1 MKRYTPIIIWALLVA
16 VALSGLVTVTSK
28 GPEIIVKSYPQS
40 QQFQNHLTE
49 IYDEL
54 GRTVLNPIDVEEAE
68 KKLTVSPAE
77 IETYRMYYGS
87 LAEQI
92 ENIQMQYEDR
102 IRETEA
108 KTTVKQA
115 LVDERDGRIEDIRKN
130 FEDDSYV
137 ETKIL
142 NEKNRQ
148 LRRLVHNY
156 KNTNAMMEIP
166 LAYDLK
172 PVNGGDAHKNWDMN
186 GPVGYEHKFNTQ
198 NGYLK
203 IAGIDA
209 SFNDNDYYE
218 ETNDY
223 MDSALQQGEG
233 VTLSSDDLQ
242 AITQPAVLYSGM
254 VAVPKSAFQKGGVLY
269 EEAKT
274 YQSIKIMLI
283 VSGLAAIAAIIS
295 LFTIW
300 KFKWTWFVDL
310 PFTKRYDSLRIDLKA
325 GVFLILLLSLVNFSG
340 SVSGRLNN
348 MAIGGY
354 SFSITNAVFMFA
366 MGAIVI
372 AFLAF
377 QIGNAIT
384 RYQQLSKFENDLR
397 NSYAMQ
403 LVASAKEVF
412 LNRSIAIQTFILLI
426 GFFLAGA
433 GFIFGLMEP
442 MLLLIYALCVL
453 FLGMPILFLYMRRM
467 GYLNRIFKA
476 TEDMAAGRL
485 NSDIKVMGRSPLAKH
500 AVNLN
505 NLREGVERSLTSQ
518 AKSERLKTELITNVS
533 HDLRT
538 PLTSIITYTDLLK
551 NPDLSDEERAEYV
564 GVLDRKSQRLK
575 TLIEDLF
582 EVSKMSSG
590 TMELYKQRVDLTQL
604 VQQAIGE
611 HMEQMAEIPLDFR
624 VSVPE
629 EPMPA
634 VLDGQRWWR
643 MLDNLIGNSLKYSL
657 PGTRVFVTL
666 REVGGMAEFV
676 IKNITA
682 YELNENV
689 DELYERFK
697 RGDASRHTDGSGLG
711 LAIAQ
716 SIVDMHDG
724 RMTIDVDGDLFKV
737 TVRVPL
743 LA

>member
-1 MKRYTPIIIWALLVA
+1 MKRYTPILIWSLLVA
-16 VALSGLVTVTSK
+16 ITVSGLVTLTSR
-28 GPEIIVKSYPQS
+28 GPEIIFKSYPQS
-40 QQFQNHLTE
+40 QQFQNHLTD

-54 GRTVLNPIDVEEAE
+54 GRTVLNPIDLEAAE
-68 KKLTVSPAE
+68 KKLSVTPAE
-77 IETYRMYYGS
+77 IEEYRTYYGS

-92 ENIQMQYEDR
+92 DNIQMQYEDR
-102 IRETEA
+102 IREAAA
-108 KTTVKQA
+108 KATVKQA
-115 LVDERDGRIEDIRKN
+115 LLDERNRKIEDIRKN

-137 ETKIL
+137 EEKIMS
-142 NEKNRQ
+142 EKKQQ
-148 LRRLVHNY
+148 LSRVVHTY
-156 KNTNAMMEIP
+156 KNHNAMMEIP
-166 LAYDLK
+166 LAYTLS
-172 PVNGGDAHKNWDMN
+172 PEGGGDTHKNWEMN

-203 IAGIDA
+203 ITGIDA
-209 SFNDNDYYE
+209 SSIDASYYE
-218 ETNDY
+218 ETKNY
-223 MDSALQQGEG
+223 MDSAVQHGEG
-233 VTLSSDDLQ
+233 VALSTSDLQ
-242 AITQPAVLYSGM
+242 GIIQPAVLYVGT
-254 VAVPKSAFQKGGVLY
+254 VAVPKSAFQEGGVLY

-274 YQSIKIMLI
+274 YQSVKIMLI
-283 VSGLAAIAAIIS
+283 VSGLAAVAALIA
-295 LFTIW
+295 LFTVY

-325 GVFLILLLSLVNFSG
+325 GIFLFLLLSLLNFSRD
-340 SVSGRLNN
+340 VSGRLND
-348 MAIGGY
+348 MASGGY
-354 SFSITNAVFMFA
+354 SFSIVNAMSIFA
-366 MGAIVI
+366 MGVIVI

-384 RYQQLSKFENDLR
+384 RYQQPGRLENDFK
-397 NSYAMQ
+397 NSYTMQ
-403 LVASAKEVF
+403 LADSAKDVF
-412 LNRSIAIQTFILLI
+412 LNRSIAIQTFILLF
-426 GFFLAGA
+426 GFFLAGV
-433 GFIFGLMEP
+433 GFVGSAVVGGF
-442 MLLLIYALCVL
+442 LLIYAFCVL
-453 FLGMPILFLYMRRM
+453 FIGLPILFIYMRRM

-485 NSDIKVMGRSPLAKH
+485 NSDIKVIGRSPFAKH

-505 NLREGVERSLTSQ
+505 NLRQGVEQSVSSQ

-551 NPDLSDEERAEYV
+551 TPNLSDEERAEYV
-564 GVLDRKSQRLK
+564 DVLDRKSQRLK

-611 HMEQMAEIPLDFR
+611 HTDKMAEIPLDFR

-643 MLDNLIGNSLKYSL
+643 MLDNLIGNALKYSL

-666 REVGGMAEFV
+666 RETGGMAEFI

-716 SIVDMHDG
+716 SIVDMHG
-724 RMTIDVDGDLFKV
+724 GTMAIDVDGDLFKV

-743 LA
+743 D

>member
-1 MKRYTPIIIWALLVA
+1 MKRYTPIVIWALLVA
-16 VALSGLVTVTSK
+16 IAFSGLVTLTSR
-28 GPEIIVKSYPQS
+28 GPELILKSYPQS
-40 QQFQNHLTE
+40 QQFQNHLTD

-54 GRTVLNPIDVEEAE
+54 GRTVLNPIDLEAAE
-68 KKLTVSPAE
+68 KKLTVTPAE
-77 IETYRMYYGS
+77 IEEYRMYYGS

-92 ENIQMQYEDR
+92 DNIQMQYEDR
-102 IRETEA
+102 IREAEA
-108 KTTVKQA
+108 KATVKQA
-115 LVDERDGRIEDIRKN
+115 LVDERDGKIEDIRKN
-130 FEDDSYV
+130 FEDDDYV

-142 NEKNRQ
+142 SEKKRQ
-148 LRRLVHNY
+148 LGRLVHNY
-156 KNTNAMMEIP
+156 KNNEAMMEIP
-166 LAYDLK
+166 LAYSLG
-172 PVNGGDAHKNWDMN
+172 PVSGGETHKNWDVN
-186 GPVGYEHKFNTQ
+186 GPVGYERKFNTQ

-203 IAGIDA
+203 ITGMDA
-209 SFNDNDYYE
+209 SFNDTNYYE
-218 ETNDY
+218 ETTDY
-223 MDSALQQGEG
+223 MDSAVQQGEG
-233 VTLSSDDLQ
+233 VTLSSEDLK
-242 AITQPAVLYSGM
+242 AVVQPTVLYIGT
-254 VAVPKSAFQKGGVLY
+254 VTVPKSAFQEGGVLY

-283 VSGLAAIAAIIS
+283 IAGIAAIASIIT
-295 LFTIW
+295 LFTVY

-325 GVFLILLLSLVNFSG
+325 GIFLILLLSLLNFSRD
-340 SVSGRLNN
+340 VSGRLNN
-348 MAIGGY
+348 MASGGY
-354 SFSITNAVFMFA
+354 SFSIPNAVFIFA
-366 MGAIVI
+366 LGTIVI
-372 AFLAF
+372 ALLAF

-384 RYQQLSKFENDLR
+384 RYQQPGKLENDFK
-397 NSYAMQ
+397 NSYTMQ
-403 LVASAKEVF
+403 LVASVREVF
-412 LNRSIAIQTFILLI
+412 LNRSIAIQTFILLF
-426 GFFLAGA
+426 GFFLAGV
-433 GFIFGLMEP
+433 GFIFGLFEP
-442 MLLLIYALCVL
+442 MLLLIYAVFVL
-453 FLGMPILFLYMRRM
+453 FLGFPALFIYMRRM
-467 GYLNRIFKA
+467 GYLSRILKA
-476 TEDMAAGRL
+476 TDDMAAGRL
-485 NSDIKVMGRSPLAKH
+485 NSDIKVIGRSPLAKH

-505 NLREGVERSLTSQ
+505 NLREGVEQSVSSQ

-551 NPDLSDEERAEYV
+551 NPNLSDEERAEYV
-564 GVLDRKSQRLK
+564 DVLDRKSQRLK

-611 HMEQMAEIPLDFR
+611 HTEKMAEIPLDFR
-624 VSVPE
+624 ISVPE

-643 MLDNLIGNSLKYSL
+643 MLDNLIGNALKYSL

-666 REVGGMAEFV
+666 RQAGGMAELIV
-676 IKNITA
+676 KNITA

-716 SIVDMHDG
+716 SIVDMHG
-724 RMTIDVDGDLFKV
+724 GTMTIDVDGDLFKV

-743 LA
+743 A

>member
-1 MKRYTPIIIWALLVA
+1 MKRYTPIMIWALLVTIA
-16 VALSGLVTVTSK
+16 ISGLVTLTSR
-28 GPEIIVKSYPQS
+28 GPEIIFKSYPQS

-54 GRTVLNPIDVEEAE
+54 GRTVLNPVDLEAAE
-68 KKLTVSPAE
+68 KKLSVTPAE
-77 IETYRMYYGS
+77 IHEYRTYYGS

-92 ENIQMQYEDR
+92 DNIQIQYEDR
-102 IRETEA
+102 IREAEA
-108 KTTVKQA
+108 KAAVKQA
-115 LVDERDGRIEDIRKN
+115 LVDERDGKIEDIRKN
-130 FEDDSYV
+130 FEDDDYV
-137 ETKIL
+137 EKKIL
-142 NEKNRQ
+142 SEKKRQ
-148 LRRLVHNY
+148 LGRFVHNY
-156 KNTNAMMEIP
+156 KNNNAIMEIP
-166 LAYDLK
+166 LVYSLRPVGGEDDYK
-172 PVNGGDAHKNWDMN
+172 NGDVNG
-186 GPVGYEHKFNTQ
+186 PFGYERKFTTQ

-203 IAGIDA
+203 ITGMDT
-209 SFNDNDYYE
+209 SFNDSNYYE
-218 ETNDY
+218 ETTDY
-223 MDSALQQGEG
+223 MDSAVQKGEG

-242 AITQPAVLYSGM
+242 AIVQPTVLYEGF
-254 VAVPKSAFQKGGVLY
+254 VGVPKSAFQEGGVLY
-269 EEAKT
+269 GEAMT

-283 VSGLAAIAAIIS
+283 VSGLAAIASIIT
-295 LFTIW
+295 LFSIY

-310 PFTKRYDSLRIDLKA
+310 PFTKRYDSLRIDLKV
-325 GVFLILLLSLVNFSG
+325 GIFLILLLSLLNFSRE
-340 SVSGRLNN
+340 VSGRLNN
-348 MAIGGY
+348 MASGGY
-354 SFSITNAVFMFA
+354 SFSIPNAVFMFA

-384 RYQQLSKFENDLR
+384 RYQQPGILENDFK
-397 NSYAMQ
+397 NSYTMQ
-403 LVASAKEVF
+403 LVASVREVF
-412 LNRSIAIQTFILLI
+412 LNRSIAIQTFILLF
-426 GFFLAGA
+426 GFFLAGV
-433 GFIFGLMEP
+433 GFIFGMFEP
-442 MLLLIYALCVL
+442 VLLLIYAVCVL
-453 FLGMPILFLYMRRM
+453 FLGFPALFIYMRRM
-467 GYLNRIFKA
+467 GYLSRILKA
-476 TEDMAAGRL
+476 TDDMAAGRL
-485 NSDIKVMGRSPLAKH
+485 NSDIKVIGRSPLAKH

-505 NLREGVERSLTSQ
+505 NLREGVEQSVSSQ

-551 NPDLSDEERAEYV
+551 NPNLSDEERAEYV
-564 GVLDRKSQRLK
+564 DILDRKSQRLK

-590 TMELYKQRVDLTQL
+590 TMELYKQRVDLAQL

-611 HMEQMAEIPLDFR
+611 HTEKMAEIPLDFR
-624 VSVPE
+624 ISVPE

-643 MLDNLIGNSLKYSL
+643 MLDNLIGNTLKYSL
-657 PGTRVFVTL
+657 PGTRVYVTL
-666 REVGGMAEFV
+666 REAGGVAELIV
-676 IKNITA
+676 KNITA

-716 SIVDMHDG
+716 SIVDMHG
-724 RMTIDVDGDLFKV
+724 GTMSIDVDGDLFKV

-743 LA
+743 A